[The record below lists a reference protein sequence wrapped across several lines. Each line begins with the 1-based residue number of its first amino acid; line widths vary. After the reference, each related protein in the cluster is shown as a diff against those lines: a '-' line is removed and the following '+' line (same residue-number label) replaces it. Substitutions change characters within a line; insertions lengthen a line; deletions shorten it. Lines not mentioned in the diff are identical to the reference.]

1 MKIKNILIA
10 VTAGLFA
17 LTSCETTDLDLVDNP
32 NALNPSQADA
42 TFFLNNVQVSFA
54 GWVQGFSNRG
64 AALTRINQMSGR
76 NYAQVY
82 SPNNFDGSWT
92 SAYQGMMEDIRL
104 MNILADE
111 SGLTIHKAMG
121 QTMQAYIMVTL
132 VDFFGDIPYSEA
144 LKGGEGNLAPIADS
158 GESVYNAALALLDE
172 AVAGFTAGGPAPAS
186 DFYYGGNAAKWAKA
200 ANSIKKK
207 IYYTLGNASGF
218 NGVTDYID

>member
-132 VDFFGDIPYSEA
+132 VDFFGDS
-144 LKGGEGNLAPIADS
+144 L
-158 GESVYNAALALLDE
+158 
-172 AVAGFTAGGPAPAS
+172 F
-186 DFYYGGNAAKWAKA
+186 
-200 ANSIKKK
+200 
-207 IYYTLGNASGF
+207 
-218 NGVTDYID
+218 